1 MKTNFQP
8 KKIPAGLICLL
19 MVLLSTLPVTAQNE
33 DPAPRFGVKGGLN
46 LSSLFVND
54 PNVESSTWKAG
65 YHAGVY
71 LKIPLTHL
79 LSIQPE
85 VLYSNTGSRF
95 RYGNS
100 GLGQALGV
108 QPGTVRFDLGYLQV
122 PVLFMIHLGPFNVHA
137 GPYAAYLLNA
147 NLDHEISNDISGN
160 ANILNLNQT
169 DFQRFD
175 YGVAAG
181 VGYDLR
187 KFRLG
192 VRYNHGSG
200 QLDDGGIADRLTGNA
215 RNAVAQVYAGFSF

>member
-1 MKTNFQP
+1 MKTYFQP
-8 KKIPAGLICLL
+8 KTIPAGLICLV
-19 MVLLSTLPVTAQNE
+19 MVLLSARPAAAQND

-46 LSSLFVND
+46 LSSLIVND

-79 LSIQPE
+79 QPE
-85 VLYSNTGSRF
+85 LLYSNTGSGF

-108 QPGTVRFDLGYLQV
+108 QPSMVRFDLSYVQL
-122 PVLFMIHLGPFNVHA
+122 PALFMINLGPFNVHA
-137 GPYAAYLLNA
+137 GPYGAYLLNA
-147 NLDHEISNDISGN
+147 SLDHEVSNDLSEN

-175 YGVAAG
+175 FGVAAG

-192 VRYNHGSG
+192 VRYNHGFG
-200 QLDDGGIADRLTGNA
+200 QLGDGGIADRLTGNA